1 MIIWQGFGFLAAL
14 IPFVLLVLLSLFD
27 KSNTFTYGNE
37 MVLAISAIAVWL
49 VGKKLNSAK
58 GKVLIDPETNKE
70 VLLKNKHTL
79 FWIPMEWYGL
89 VLGALALFV
98 LSKHFV

>member
-37 MVLAISAIAVWL
+37 LVLAISAIAVWFL
-49 VGKKLNSAK
+49 GKKLNGTK
-58 GKVLIDPETNKE
+58 GKVLIDPETKQE
-70 VLLKNKHTL
+70 VLLKDKHTM

-89 VLGALALFV
+89 VLGALAVFV

>member
-37 MVLAISAIAVWL
+37 FVLAISAIAVWFL
-49 VGKKLNSAK
+49 GKKLNGAK
-58 GKVLIDPETNKE
+58 GKVLIDPETKQE
-70 VLLKNKHTL
+70 VLLKDKHTM
-79 FWIPMEWYGL
+79 FWKPMEWYGL
-89 VLGALALFV
+89 VLGALATFV

>member
-14 IPFVLLVLLSLFD
+14 IPFVLLVLLSLLD

-37 MVLAISAIAVWL
+37 LVLVVSAIAVWL
-49 VGKKLNSAK
+49 VGKKLNGAK
-58 GKVLIDPETNKE
+58 GKVLIDPEIKQE

-89 VLGALALFV
+89 LLGALAVFV
-98 LSKHFV
+98 FSKHFV

>member
-27 KSNTFTYGNE
+27 KSHTFTYGNE
-37 MVLAISAIAVWL
+37 LVLAVSAIAVWL
-49 VGKKLNSAK
+49 VGKKLNGAK
-58 GKVLIDPETNKE
+58 GKILIDPETKQE
-70 VLLKNKHTL
+70 VLLKDKHTM

-89 VLGALALFV
+89 VLGALAVFV